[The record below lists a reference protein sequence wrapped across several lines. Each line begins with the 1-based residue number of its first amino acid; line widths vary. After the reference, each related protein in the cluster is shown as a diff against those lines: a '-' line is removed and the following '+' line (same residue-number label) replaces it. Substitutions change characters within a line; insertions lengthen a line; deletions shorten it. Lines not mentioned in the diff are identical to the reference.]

1 MVPLKRRKVAS
12 SNGGQSSETDPSKE
26 SRFPQAVIFILE
38 RRMGASRRTFLA
50 QLGRSKGFRIEDTYS
65 ESVTYI
71 ISENNS
77 GDEVRTWLGVR
88 GQHQSRPP
96 VHLLDISWYTESMRE
111 GLPVAILD
119 RHRLQ
124 EQQGDPVEA
133 PAFLAASYACQRN
146 TPQPGHNTLLTAA
159 LSVLAESAELNGDE
173 GRGLAFRRSEGLL
186 RSLDRRVQ
194 GLAELRGLPC
204 LGDHSR
210 RVIQDLLENGVS
222 SEVEETK
229 SSPRY
234 KAMKLLTG
242 IFGVGVK
249 TAKRWF
255 TEGICSLAQL
265 ETSGHSLN
273 AAQQAGLKYYTDLN
287 QPVSRE
293 EADAVSVMVE
303 GVVHSV
309 LPGARVTLAGG
320 FRRGKMSG
328 HDVDFLITHPDEGK
342 EEGLIHKIIAC
353 LESRGLLLYQ
363 QNTRNTYRESAKGA
377 GRPSSS
383 MDRFERCFSIFKL
396 TNDSSPE
403 DTRRAQQQDP
413 ERVRVEAD
421 QTGSG
426 GRPWRAVRVDLV
438 VSPISQFAF
447 ALLGWTGSKL
457 FERETRRWAVRE
469 RSMSLSSHALY
480 DRNQERYLRASS
492 EEEIF
497 AHLGL
502 EYVSPTGRNA

>member
-12 SNGGQSSETDPSKE
+12 SNGGQSCETDPSKE
-26 SRFPQAVIFILE
+26 SSFPQAVIFILE

-194 GLAELRGLPC
+194 GPAELRGLPC
-204 LGDHSR
+204 LGDHSH

-234 KAMKLLTG
+234 KAM
-242 IFGVGVK
+242 K

-363 QNTRNTYRESAKGA
+363 QTTRNTYRESAKGA

-383 MDRFERCFSIFKL
+383 MDRFDRCFSIFKL

-403 DTRRAQQQDP
+403 VHKARSA
-413 ERVRVEAD
+413 A
-421 QTGSG
+421 GSG
-426 GRPWRAVRVDLV
+426 AGSSGSGPDGLWGQTLESSESGPGGFPYKPVCLCSAGLDWVQVVREGVAAVGGSRKIHVLKQPRTV
-438 VSPISQFAF
+438 RQKSGEVFK
-447 ALLGWTGSKL
+447 SKL
-457 FERETRRWAVRE
+457 
-469 RSMSLSSHALY
+469 
-480 DRNQERYLRASS
+480 
-492 EEEIF
+492 
-497 AHLGL
+497 
-502 EYVSPTGRNA
+502 

>member
-403 DTRRAQQQDP
+403 DTRRAQQDP